1 MRSKYFEQTAACLRT
16 DPTRQGYFLLT
27 EPHLLYMS
35 DEQADSYL
43 EAMHDPDYTSSF
55 HCPTVKLIE
64 SNLPEIF
71 GDVGEAISL
80 IDLGPGYPDKSI
92 PMAKYLKE
100 HSVRCTYIP
109 VDISHSFLEI
119 AAGVMSPFVARVHP
133 IHATF
138 EACSEYIPSSAC
150 QHTMYCMIGL
160 TFMNFMPD
168 QIMPLLKE
176 ISRDRGRVIIA
187 SELVTEHNSTEKI
200 LSSYRTIEAQQVGFG
215 PLHNI
220 GLASDELTYHPV
232 FANGRV
238 ELQFRL
244 NGNPNETL
252 QSLGLRDGNII
263 VTAVSYRY
271 REEEITAL
279 MQRYFKSNRIFLS
292 MDGSTLL
299 AVGEQ

>member
-1 MRSKYFEQTAACLRT
+1 MRNKYFQQTAACLRT
-16 DPTRQGYFLLT
+16 DPTRQGHFLLT

-64 SNLPEIF
+64 SNLPGIF
-71 GDVGEAISL
+71 ENLGEAISL

-100 HSVRCTYIP
+100 HGVQCTYIP
-109 VDISHSFLEI
+109 VDISNSFLEI
-119 AAGVMSPFVARVHP
+119 AAKAMSPLVARVHP

-138 EACSEYIPSSAC
+138 EACSGHIPSSTS
-150 QHTMYCMIGL
+150 QHTTYCMIGL

-168 QIMPLLKE
+168 QIMPLLKK

-187 SELVTEHNSTEKI
+187 SELITEHNSTERI

-215 PLHNI
+215 PLHNL
-220 GLASDELTYHPV
+220 GLSGDEITYHPV
-232 FANGRV
+232 FSNGRV

-252 QSLGLRDGNII
+252 QRLGLKEGHII

-279 MQRYFKSNRIFLS
+279 MRRYFKSHRIFLS

-299 AVGEQ
+299 TVGEQ